1 MKIIICGAYAIGT
14 HLARLLSR
22 NQEEITVIDSDQERL
37 AKIGFDYDLLTLQGS
52 PTSVKTLKEANTAAA
67 DLFIADAD
75 AFASLPGF
83 FIPKRNRLALLSNS
97 TDDNIGFTLNRH
109 CDEAAFLKQLGDIIE
124 TSRHNRSDGNEL
136 SQREIDVLCL
146 LAKGFTNKEIADRLF
161 ISINT
166 VLTHR
171 KNISA
176 KLGIRS
182 VSGLSVYA
190 IMNGYITDIPDI

>member
-1 MKIIICGAYAIGT
+1 MTNLNVRIITDDTAVAIGLKQT
-14 HLARLLSR
+14 LA
-22 NQEEITVIDSDQERL
+22 NM
-37 AKIGFDYDLLTLQGS
+37 FD
-52 PTSVKTLKEANTAAA
+52 VEASWTRPSAVAAEPDIAA

-109 CDEAAFLKQLGDIIE
+109 CDETAFLKQLGDIIE
-124 TSRHNRSDGNEL
+124 MSR
-136 SQREIDVLCL
+136 
-146 LAKGFTNKEIADRLF
+146 
-161 ISINT
+161 NT

-182 VSGLSVYA
+182 ISGLSVYA

>member
-1 MKIIICGAYAIGT
+1 MTNLNVRIITDDTAVAIGLKQT
-14 HLARLLSR
+14 LA
-22 NQEEITVIDSDQERL
+22 NM
-37 AKIGFDYDLLTLQGS
+37 FD
-52 PTSVKTLKEANTAAA
+52 VEASWTRPSAVAAEPDIAA

-124 TSRHNRSDGNEL
+124 M

-146 LAKGFTNKEIADRLF
+146 LAKGLTNKEIADRLF

-182 VSGLSVYA
+182 ISGLSVYA

>member
-1 MKIIICGAYAIGT
+1 MDKTIGSGSRT
-14 HLARLLSR
+14 RHCCRPVYCRRRRL
-22 NQEEITVIDSDQERL
+22 RL
-37 AKIGFDYDLLTLQGS
+37 PAWI
-52 PTSVKTLKEANTAAA
+52 
-67 DLFIADAD
+67 
-75 AFASLPGF
+75 

-109 CDEAAFLKQLGDIIE
+109 CDEAAFLKRLGDIIE
-124 TSRHNRSDGNEL
+124 MSRHNRSDGNEL

-146 LAKGFTNKEIADRLF
+146 LAKGLTNKEIADRLF

-182 VSGLSVYA
+182 ISGLSVYA

>member
-1 MKIIICGAYAIGT
+1 MTNLNVRIITDDTAVAIGLKQT
-14 HLARLLSR
+14 LA
-22 NQEEITVIDSDQERL
+22 NM
-37 AKIGFDYDLLTLQGS
+37 FD
-52 PTSVKTLKEANTAAA
+52 VEASWTRPSAVAAEPDIAA

-75 AFASLPGF
+75 
-83 FIPKRNRLALLSNS
+83 
-97 TDDNIGFTLNRH
+97 GFTLNRH